1 MRCGLLGLAIA
12 GLLMGAQPA
21 SAQVRKGGKPA
32 VSPLFLNMQA
42 TGKPALIIAGS
53 VDCIYCREMS
63 QELASDPALQPLVN
77 QMFVVKVDTASR
89 DWPDLRQTFQF
100 EESGIPAVFF
110 VRADGKLLYSD
121 AGKPRDLQGFL
132 KKQLDQSGKLLDEKT
147 MKALVRDARLAEQA
161 QKRKDFAKL
170 APLVQDHHGTGSYAA
185 AALLFDRLGEE
196 LVTEATRRIEAA
208 EKQLSD
214 RDAAFDGVLALQDLE
229 RDFGTYEAAKAPIAA
244 ALKGIEEHADRKP
257 LLEQARLVAPAR
269 DAEQAKKWKAAAET
283 YQRLVETAPDSPV
296 GKYAAERLK
305 VVGPRVR

>member
-12 GLLMGAQPA
+12 GLLVVAEPA

-63 QELASDPALQPLVN
+63 QELSSNPELQPLVN

-89 DWPDLRQTFQF
+89 DWPVLRQTFQF
-100 EESGIPAVFF
+100 EENGIPAVFF

-121 AGKPRDLQGFL
+121 AGKPRDMQGFL
-132 KKQLDQSGKLLDEKT
+132 KKQLDQAGKLLDEKT

-161 QKRKDFAKL
+161 HKRKDYGKL
-170 APLVQDHHGTGSYAA
+170 ATLVQQHHGSGSYAA
-185 AALLFDRLGEE
+185 APLLIDRLGDE
-196 LVTEATRRIEAA
+196 LVADATKQVEAA
-208 EKQLSD
+208 ETQLETPGT
-214 RDAAFDGVLALQDLE
+214 ALAGVLALQDIQ
-229 RDFGTYEAAKAPIAA
+229 RDVGMYEAANTPIAA
-244 ALKGIEEHADRKP
+244 ALKRIEENAEQNP
-257 LLEQARLVAPAR
+257 LLELAGQLAPAR
-269 DAEQAKKWKAAAET
+269 EDEKAKRWKPAAEK
-283 YQRLVETAPDSPV
+283 YQQIFDISPGSAA

-305 VVGPRVR
+305 VVGPRIR